1 MRGLRQPRA
10 LVASP
15 PEPDP
20 EPQQPVAGPSTA
32 VAPAAPVAPI
42 VPAGPVGPTA
52 PLDNNA
58 LMGLFFQLLSS
69 PSGPNP
75 APAGPSTAPAAPEV
89 SAPVVAPEV
98 IEVADD
104 PDLDDID
111 VMLEKNDEFPQNKVN
126 SFEHIFQ

>member
-1 MRGLRQPRA
+1 
-10 LVASP
+10 
-15 PEPDP
+15 
-20 EPQQPVAGPSTA
+20 
-32 VAPAAPVAPI
+32 
-42 VPAGPVGPTA
+42 
-52 PLDNNA
+52 
-58 LMGLFFQLLSS
+58 MGLFFQLLSS